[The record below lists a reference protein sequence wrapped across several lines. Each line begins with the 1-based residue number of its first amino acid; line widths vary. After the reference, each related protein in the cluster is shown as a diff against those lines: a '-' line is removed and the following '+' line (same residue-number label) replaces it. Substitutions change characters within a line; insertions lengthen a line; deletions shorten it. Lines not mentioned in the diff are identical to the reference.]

1 MQDYI
6 ESYDERAIEIE
17 KTFSYDGYQIVRRE
31 MFAHLREPAVTIR
44 SDSITFNTA
53 CIEGLED
60 AVYIH
65 VMVSDDEKRLVIRKC
80 EENDMDSVRW
90 CIAKPDKRKSRT
102 IKGRFSEVIYGMMNW
117 SKGCRYK
124 ILGHKIT
131 YQGVTLYVFE
141 LTQCEIFRER
151 PKRTK
156 KEREER
162 ALSMTPEELA
172 EADKLERKQ
181 AMTPFSPADV
191 ENTFGLPVEE
201 HLNAPQIGT
210 MSNYQ
215 GMQEVTERLKSQDGN
230 EDGMPASTNMQGG
243 NLLGNA
249 SEHPASDVGSMISSQ
264 SISFGI
270 DPINDDESER
280 AREIADYRR
289 EKVFP
294 YK

>member
-90 CIAKPDKRKSRT
+90 CIAKPDKRRSRT

-141 LTQCEIFRER
+141 LNQCEIFRER

-191 ENTFGLPVEE
+191 ENTFGLPVEQ

-210 MSNYQ
+210 MNSYQ
-215 GMQEVTERLKSQDGN
+215 GMREATMQLPDQGGKQDG
-230 EDGMPASTNMQGG
+230 MQGSTG
-243 NLLGNA
+243 KLLGNSPIIPS
-249 SEHPASDVGSMISSQ
+249 SEDSNMESSDRANPGTLTMQQLESDRYEQGHLFSNQYIAGGSQ
-264 SISFGI
+264 
-270 DPINDDESER
+270 
-280 AREIADYRR
+280 
-289 EKVFP
+289 
-294 YK
+294 

>member
-90 CIAKPDKRKSRT
+90 CVAKPDKRRSRT

-191 ENTFGLPVEE
+191 ENTFGLPVEQ
-201 HLNAPQIGT
+201 HLNAPQIGA
-210 MSNYQ
+210 MNSYQ
-215 GMQEVTERLKSQDGN
+215 GMREATMQLSNQGGKQDGTQS
-230 EDGMPASTNMQGG
+230 STA
-243 NLLGNA
+243 NLLGNSSSIPS
-249 SEHPASDVGSMISSQ
+249 SEAGNMESVERVNLGTITMQQLDSDRYEQGHLFSGQ
-264 SISFGI
+264 Y
-270 DPINDDESER
+270 
-280 AREIADYRR
+280 IAGG
-289 EKVFP
+289 KQ
-294 YK
+294 

>member
-1 MQDYI
+1 MATYI
-6 ESYDERAIEIE
+6 EGFDERAVEIE

-90 CIAKPDKRKSRT
+90 CVAKPDKRRSRT

-191 ENTFGLPVEE
+191 ENTFGLPVEQ
-201 HLNAPQIGT
+201 HLNAPQIGA
-210 MSNYQ
+210 MNSYQ
-215 GMQEVTERLKSQDGN
+215 GMREATMQLSNQGGKQDGTQS
-230 EDGMPASTNMQGG
+230 STV
-243 NLLGNA
+243 NLLGNSSSIPS
-249 SEHPASDVGSMISSQ
+249 SEAGNMEPVERVNLGTITMQQLDSDRYEQGHLFSGQ
-264 SISFGI
+264 Y
-270 DPINDDESER
+270 
-280 AREIADYRR
+280 IAGGNQ
-289 EKVFP
+289 
-294 YK
+294 